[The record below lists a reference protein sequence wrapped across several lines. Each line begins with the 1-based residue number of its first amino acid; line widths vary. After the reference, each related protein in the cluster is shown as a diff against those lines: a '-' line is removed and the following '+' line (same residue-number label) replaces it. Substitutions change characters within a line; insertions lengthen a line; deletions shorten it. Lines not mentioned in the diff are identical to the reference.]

1 MTLNFNFGFMA
12 LVVLA
17 LLSVAKAH
25 MKMSSPVPFNVANLD
40 NSPLKA
46 DGSDFPCK
54 ASPNNPS
61 SYSVSAWN
69 NLVVNSEVA
78 LTFEGSAV
86 HGGGT
91 CELSISM
98 DKEPTKDSVF
108 KVIQVFQGACPV
120 ATGGGLTFN
129 IPKEF
134 PNTERATLAWTWF
147 NKIVRGPTFSRIFAT
162 RGHVTNMHPTPSP
175 KMQCS

>member
-1 MTLNFNFGFMA
+1 
-12 LVVLA
+12 
-17 LLSVAKAH
+17 
-25 MKMSSPVPFNVANLD
+25 MKMSSPVPFNFANLD

-61 SYSVSAWN
+61 SYSISAIN
-69 NLVVNSEVA
+69 KIPVDQPVLLS
-78 LTFEGSAV
+78 FEGSAT

-98 DKEPTKDSVF
+98 DKAPTANSVF
-108 KVIQVFQGACPV
+108 KTIQVFHGACPT

-129 IPKEF
+129 IPKDF
-134 PNTERATLAWTWF
+134 PNADQATLAWTWF
-147 NKIVRGPTFSRIFAT
+147 NQIGNRG
-162 RGHVTNMHPTPSP
+162 
-175 KMQCS
+175 K

>member
-1 MTLNFNFGFMA
+1 MAFNFNFGFLA

-17 LLSVAKAH
+17 LVSVANAH

-46 DGSDFPCK
+46 DGSDYPCK
-54 ASPNNPS
+54 ASPDNPS
-61 SYSVSAWN
+61 SYSISAMN
-69 NLVVNSEVA
+69 NIPVDSAVA
-78 LTFEGSAV
+78 LTFDGSAV

-91 CELSISM
+91 CQLSISL

-108 KVIQVFQGACPV
+108 KVIQTYQGSSCPS

-129 IPKEF
+129 IPKDF
-134 PNTERATLAWTWF
+134 PNAERATLAWSWQ
-147 NKIVRGPTFSRIFAT
+147 NRIVSSP
-162 RGHVTNMHPTPSP
+162 HPLIA
-175 KMQCS
+175 K